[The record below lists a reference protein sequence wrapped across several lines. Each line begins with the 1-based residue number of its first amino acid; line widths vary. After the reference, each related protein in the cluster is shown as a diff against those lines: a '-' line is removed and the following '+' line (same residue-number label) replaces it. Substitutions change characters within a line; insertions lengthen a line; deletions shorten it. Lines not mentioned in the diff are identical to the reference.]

1 MPKIPP
7 PAYAAAGLLVQHL
20 LAPRGARRR
29 AGRAGARA
37 LRSTAATAVGGA
49 GLGLIALANVS
60 FRRHH
65 TTVNP
70 VRPEQASTV
79 VDDGVFA
86 LTRNPM
92 YVGLTGVLSA
102 HALARGGLLTWLPVA
117 GFVAVIDRVQIRAEE
132 TAMRARFAA
141 TYDDYVRR
149 VPRWV
154 PRIGPP
160 QAPTMPRSGA

>member
-7 PAYAAAGLLVQHL
+7 PAYAAVGLLAQHL
-20 LAPRGARRR
+20 LAPRGAHT
-29 AGRAGARA
+29 GP
-37 LRSTAATAVGGA
+37 LRTAAAAAAGGT
-49 GLGLIALANVS
+49 GLGLLTLANLA
-60 FRRHH
+60 FRHHH

-70 VRPEQASTV
+70 ISPEKASTV
-79 VDDGVFA
+79 VDDGVFG

-117 GFVAVIDRVQIRAEE
+117 GFVAVIDRVQIPAEE
-132 TAMRARFAA
+132 SAMRANFGQA
-141 TYDDYVRR
+141 YDDYVRR

-154 PRIGPP
+154 PG
-160 QAPTMPRSGA
+160 T